1 MSLSGYEKAAIFLLT
16 VGEDGASEIV
26 KNLNVKEIGR
36 LTMHM
41 TKLKSVSKNVIEE
54 VLREAS
60 GIISDGDMF
69 FGGEEYARKVL
80 SKGLGEE
87 GASRILEI
95 ASKEG
100 PLDSLKWVEPK
111 TLASFLVTE
120 HPQTAA
126 LIISLLEPTQ
136 AADVLSLLPD
146 EIKGDIAFR
155 IATTEMIPESA
166 IEDLSQIL
174 KGQLD
179 VARGRGKKVGG
190 TKKVA
195 EILNNVDR
203 STEQV
208 VLTKIEEQKA
218 EVAESIRNLMFVF
231 DDLVKLDDR
240 AIQMIL
246 KEIST
251 DELSLALK
259 TVSEALKEK
268 IFKNMSQ
275 RAVEILKEE
284 MQTRGPV
291 KLSDVEKAQQNIVKI
306 ARRLEVE
313 GKIIIASRGSE
324 ELVA

>member
-16 VGEDGASEIV
+16 VGEDSASEIV
-26 KNLNVKEIGR
+26 KNLNVKEVGR

-41 TKLKSVSKNVIEE
+41 TKLKSVSKNVIED
-54 VLREAS
+54 VLKEAS
-60 GIISDGDMF
+60 DIISDGDMF

-80 SKGLGEE
+80 FKGLGEE

-136 AADVLSLLPD
+136 AADVLSILPD

-179 VARGRGKKVGG
+179 ITRGRGKKEKEK
-190 TKKVA
+190 KKVA

-203 STEQV
+203 STEQI

-231 DDLVKLDDR
+231 DDLIKLDDR

-246 KEIST
+246 KETST
-251 DELSLALK
+251 EELSLALK
-259 TVSEALKEK
+259 TASEALKEK
-268 IFKNMSQ
+268 IYKNMSQ

-284 MQTRGPV
+284 IQTRGPV

-313 GKIIIASRGSE
+313 GKIIIASRGNE

>member
-259 TVSEALKEK
+259 TASEALKEK

>member
-26 KNLNVKEIGR
+26 KNLNVKEVGR

-259 TVSEALKEK
+259 TASEALKEK